1 MTDHDHIEVRGVVV
15 FECAPATPAD
25 LRRRPTCDA
34 SLTGRHPRARVSARA
49 SASPR

>member
-1 MTDHDHIEVRGVVV
+1 MTDHDHIDVRGGVV
-15 FECAPATPAD
+15 FEGAPATPVD
-25 LRRRPTCDA
+25 CDA